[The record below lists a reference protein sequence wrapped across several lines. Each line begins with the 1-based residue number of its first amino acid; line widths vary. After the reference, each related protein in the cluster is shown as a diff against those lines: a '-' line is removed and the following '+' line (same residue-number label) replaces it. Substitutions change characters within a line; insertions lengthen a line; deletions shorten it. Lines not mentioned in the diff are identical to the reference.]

1 MVEQEPGASLGA
13 HRVGEGR
20 SSGSRRKDEPRSVL
34 APRDGLDID
43 RRVSDPRGSAAVD
56 RDTLSA
62 PQTTVVETWDVQA
75 GRGKVRLSHTF
86 SNVQQGFYLRLRGS
100 DGNQLDAAGNPVMDV
115 AGNEDP
121 FADLWFYA
129 NPVFVDVV

>member
-1 MVEQEPGASLGA
+1 VPQLATVDLISGPVTGA
-13 HRVGEGR
+13 
-20 SSGSRRKDEPRSVL
+20 
-34 APRDGLDID
+34 
-43 RRVSDPRGSAAVD
+43 AAD

-75 GRGKVRLSHTF
+75 RRGKVRLSHTF

-129 NPVFVDVV
+129 NPVFVDVL